1 MGLIMKNG
9 ISYGGGSSGSGNVA
23 DTSHIELTFAEYKEL
38 EKNGLV
44 DSNATYFITD
54 EDMNGISS
62 AHSIVYDNSNS
73 SILATDV
80 QGAIDELQSRL
91 SSVLNVTVQDDML
104 YFSDSLARYIEDEEM
119 ITFDKE

>member
-1 MGLIMKNG
+1 MGVIMKNG
-9 ISYGGGSSGSGNVA
+9 IAYGSSGGGGTA
-23 DTSHIELTFAEYKEL
+23 TDTSHIELTYAEYQEL

-44 DSNATYFITD
+44 DLNATYFITD

-91 SSVLNVTVQDDML
+91 SSVLNVTVQDDMI